1 MISEFVLDIATSRW
15 LYNDQYNKRH
25 IDKPFTFD
33 GLVAML
39 LTIVMLATNID
50 VPPYPEYI

>member
-1 MISEFVLDIATSRW
+1 MIFSK
-15 LYNDQYNKRH
+15 NKHH
-25 IDKPFTFD
+25 IDNPLTFD

-39 LTIVMLATNID
+39 LTIVMLATNFD